1 MGGER
6 GRGAP
11 QPGRPPAPRVRPGA
25 GRTGRGEGGRSK
37 PGQRGG
43 VALRAAVGVWR
54 AGPHPAAT
62 LTKECNCTATGE
74 RPPLT
79 YER

>member
-1 MGGER
+1 MGGDG

-11 QPGRPPAPRVRPGA
+11 QPGRPPSPRVRPGV

-43 VALRAAVGVWR
+43 VALRAASGVWR
-54 AGPHPAAT
+54 AGPHPSAA
-62 LTKECNCTATGE
+62 LTRGRRLRGNKNK
-74 RPPLT
+74 RL
-79 YER
+79 